1 MMTVPQVR
9 AARALLGWSQPE
21 LAERAKVSFPTI
33 QRLENPKYG
42 PQASSLR
49 VVTAVREA
57 LEAGG
62 VTFLDASEGAG
73 EGVRLSTPSA

>member
-1 MMTVPQVR
+1 MLTVPQLR
-9 AARALLGWSQPE
+9 AARALLGWSQLE

-49 VVTAVREA
+49 IVTAVRQA
-57 LEAGG
+57 LEVNG
-62 VTFLDASEGAG
+62 VLFLSSSEGAG
-73 EGVRLSTPSA
+73 EGVRLAVPSA